1 MPHPLINQLN
11 ILKVRN
17 AKLRDIINK
26 LQQDKDSTIKQKE
39 QENVNL
45 HMLLQQ
51 KEQENVNLHMLL
63 QQKEQEIFTLKNLL
77 ENNVSFNKKTQITDE
92 LDKQNIKYTHIGDF
106 IIYE

>member
-26 LQQDKDSTIKQKE
+26 LQQDKDSTIK
-39 QENVNL
+39 
-45 HMLLQQ
+45 Q